1 MRRKTMKIFKV
12 LGQIVLTTM
21 LVCFIAP
28 FWVAGFFWSTA
39 KLNFEISSR
48 MTRQTWLTILEK
60 KV

>member
-1 MRRKTMKIFKV
+1 MKIFKV